1 MKHVLW
7 NITDNENTI
16 DILFYDIVDYSYFLM
31 DYNNIIIIQFKIV
44 YNYEICM
51 FS

>member
-16 DILFYDIVDYSYFLM
+16 DILFYDIVDIIHISWW
-31 DYNNIIIIQFKIV
+31 IIII
-44 YNYEICM
+44 
-51 FS
+51 S